1 MKKTLLAVTLLSA
14 LSLSS
19 AANAF
24 TEATDGTFS
33 GDLNFSG
40 TITDDN
46 PIWAWEIPAV
56 PGDVTGWDALVLN
69 GVVSGEN
76 TTFTFAS
83 KAAMTLIHGYM
94 KTPSIS
100 GGAGITPVITVG
112 NDGSTV
118 VLSGDHTQDVTIV
131 ATGKNAANEAVA
143 NGTMAIKAQAFL
155 GGVLKTTFEGNP
167 INKLFGSTK
176 AQNVVKLQAD
186 FDTTYPTPLEGVNNF
201 ADTEALFANQAM
213 IDLSGAY
220 VAEISD
226 YRLTFPSASL
236 PATWSA
242 IIPVTVTL
250 K

>member
-14 LSLSS
+14 LSLSG

-33 GDLNFSG
+33 GNLNFSG

-56 PGDVTGWDALVLN
+56 PGDVTGWDALVIN
-69 GVVSGEN
+69 GVVSGDN
-76 TTFTFAS
+76 TTFAFTS
-83 KAAMTLIHGYM
+83 KPAMTLIHGFM
-94 KTPSIS
+94 KTPSVS
-100 GGAGITPVITVG
+100 GGSGITPVITVG
-112 NDGSTV
+112 NEGSTV
-118 VLSGDHTQDVTIV
+118 VLSGDATQDVTVV
-131 ATGKNAANEAVA
+131 ATGKDASNTAVA

-155 GGVLKTTFEGNP
+155 GGALKDAGT
-167 INKLFGSTK
+167 IKYFGAEK
-176 AQNVVKLQAD
+176 AQTVLSANQPN
-186 FDTTYPTPLEGVNNF
+186 FSTTYPSPEAGTNNF

-213 IDLSGAY
+213 SDLSGAY
-220 VAEISD
+220 VAEISN

-242 IIPVTVTL
+242 IIPVIVTL